1 MSACIDDRSPPFWRE
16 ADRLAALRSFGI
28 LDTGPETV
36 FDDVATVAAEICGT
50 PIAAVNFIDEDRQW
64 SKAVV
69 GSNIRQTA
77 LDVSICAHALHY
89 PDLFVV
95 PDTHRDPRFYDICP
109 VTPEPGL
116 RFYAGVVLA
125 TEDGLPLGTVCV
137 ADTRPRSEA
146 ITQGQAKAL
155 RALAR
160 TVLREL
166 TLKRD
171 NLVLMERETALATMI
186 DALPQMAWIAGPDG
200 HHEYRNKRYYDFTG
214 AAPGSIDHDGW
225 NTVAHPEDRER
236 VWIQWCHSI
245 QTGEPYEAEYRLRH
259 HSGEYRW
266 ILARA
271 IPDFGMQGRI
281 VRWLGTS
288 TDIHEQRYATEA
300 LRTNEERLRLAI
312 ETTGLGIWDADLITG
327 KREWTR
333 EAREVL
339 GISPET
345 PATRDTFLDRIHPED
360 RTRIGERFFAAVPE
374 NELVYRDEC
383 RVVRADTG
391 EEQWVA
397 VSGRTFLDE
406 NGRAIRKLGTI
417 QDITERKLAEEALR
431 DSETRLQLALQAARM
446 VAWER
451 DTRTDQITRSENS
464 LVLLGLGSGPADDFL
479 ERIEPEDRARLEEFL
494 ANLRETGTNTM
505 EFRYFLPDGRSL
517 WLGTRAQKAGPHRV
531 VGVTFD
537 ITDRKAAEEEIWRAA
552 NHDPL
557 TGLPNRVL
565 LQHRLDQALKDA
577 LEKGTSVSLLL
588 IDLDNFK
595 DVNDSLG
602 HAAGD
607 ALLKDTAAR
616 LSDMMRECDTVA
628 RLGGDEFAVIL
639 VDPLKIGNAISL
651 AENIIQRIRQPF
663 AHEGRVIVSRA
674 SIGVAAFPEHDHA
687 SAELLKDADIA
698 LYQAKADGRSRV
710 VTYSTSMRLAAEQ
723 RLALLKE
730 IREALRREEI
740 IPFYQPKVCLSTGR
754 MIGLEA
760 LARWQHPVK
769 GLLTPATF
777 GLAFDDPELAI
788 VLSKRLIGKIVS
800 DIRKW
805 LTAGIDPGRVAIN
818 FSSSEFSH
826 PDLADNV
833 LHVLDL
839 AKVPAKHLE
848 IEVTERVLL
857 EGRSGMV
864 SETLE
869 KFRKQGVQIALDD
882 FGTGYASL
890 THLKQFPVSHIKIDQ
905 SFVRDL
911 ECDPEDRAIVEAV
924 IGLAKSLNLQ
934 VTAEGVETEG
944 QARQLREMGCHAAQG
959 YLFAHPMVA
968 ARVAEFLTSQNGATA
983 VTQSGDLQ

>member
-1 MSACIDDRSPPFWRE
+1 M
-16 ADRLAALRSFGI
+16 
-28 LDTGPETV
+28 
-36 FDDVATVAAEICGT
+36 
-50 PIAAVNFIDEDRQW
+50 
-64 SKAVV
+64 
-69 GSNIRQTA
+69 
-77 LDVSICAHALHY
+77 
-89 PDLFVV
+89 
-95 PDTHRDPRFYDICP
+95 
-109 VTPEPGL
+109 
-116 RFYAGVVLA
+116 
-125 TEDGLPLGTVCV
+125 
-137 ADTRPRSEA
+137 
-146 ITQGQAKAL
+146 
-155 RALAR
+155 
-160 TVLREL
+160 
-166 TLKRD
+166 
-171 NLVLMERETALATMI
+171 
-186 DALPQMAWIAGPDG
+186 G
-200 HHEYRNKRYYDFTG
+200 HHESRNKRYYDFTG
-214 AAPGSIDHDGW
+214 AAPVSIDHDGW
-225 NTVAHPEDRER
+225 NTVAQPEDRER

-245 QTGEPYEAEYRLRH
+245 QTGEPYETQYRLRH

-288 TDIHEQRYATEA
+288 TDIHEQRHATEA
-300 LRTNEERLRLAI
+300 LRINEERLRLAI
-312 ETTGLGIWDADLITG
+312 ETTRLGIWDADLITG

-333 EAREVL
+333 EARDVL
-339 GISPET
+339 RISPET

-360 RTRIGERFFAAVPE
+360 RTRIGDRFFAAVPE
-374 NELVYRDEC
+374 NELVYGDEC
-383 RVVRADTG
+383 RVFRADNG
-391 EEQWVA
+391 EERWVA

-406 NGRAIRKLGTI
+406 DGRAIRKLGTI
-417 QDITERKLAEEALR
+417 QDITERKRAEEALR

-451 DTRTDQITRSENS
+451 DTRTDRVTRSENS
-464 LVLLGLGSGPADDFL
+464 LALLGLGSGPDEAFL
-479 ERIEPEDRARLEEFL
+479 ERIRPEDRARREEFL
-494 ANLRETGTNTM
+494 ASLGDTGTNTM

-537 ITDRKAAEEEIWRAA
+537 ITDRKAAEEEIWPAA

-557 TGLPNRVL
+557 TGLPNRAL
-565 LQHRLDQALKDA
+565 LQHRLDHALKDA

-588 IDLDNFK
+588 IDLNNFK

-607 ALLKDTAAR
+607 ALLKETAAR
-616 LSDMMRECDTVA
+616 LSDMMRECDTVV
-628 RLGGDEFAVIL
+628 RLGGDEFAVI
-639 VDPLKIGNAISL
+639 VVEPLKLGNAISL
-651 AENIIQRIRQPF
+651 ADNILQRIRQPF
-663 AHEGRVIVSRA
+663 AHKGRMIVTRA
-674 SIGVAAFPEHDHA
+674 SIGVAAFPEHDSA
-687 SAELLKDADIA
+687 PAELLKDADIA

-710 VTYSTSMRLAAEQ
+710 VTYSASMRMAAEH

-740 IPFYQPKVCLSTGR
+740 IPFYQPKVCLSTRR

-805 LTAGIDPGRVAIN
+805 LIAGIDPGRVAIN

-848 IEVTERVLL
+848 IEVTEKVLL

-944 QARQLREMGCHAAQG
+944 QLRQLREMGCHNAQG
-959 YLFAHPMVA
+959 YLFARPMAA
-968 ARVAEFLTSQNGATA
+968 ARVVEFLASQNGPTA
-983 VTQSGDLQ
+983 VP